1 MKKENLNIDF
11 LINKNKTYKGKSTID
26 ISINGTKPKDMKLT
40 LLSNYLYGT
49 DFLNSDKNNND
60 NNLSANQFNH
70 FNLDDE
76 ENEESLKENEKEI
89 NLIYKNKN
97 NNNNLNENNIPKRT
111 IKKLKYRGGPEK
123 TKYIKNE
130 DNIDLLKQFQANNNC
145 TLNMSNDLN
154 CGCTGMDNGCFIF

>member
-1 MKKENLNIDF
+1 MALFRVKHL
-11 LINKNKTYKGKSTID
+11 NKTYKVKSTID

-76 ENEESLKENEKEI
+76 EGSREIMESMTKFENSLSRLTKRVLL
-89 NLIYKNKN
+89 NPMDYTDKTLVSYKDPTVQHYNA
-97 NNNNLNENNIPKRT
+97 P
-111 IKKLKYRGGPEK
+111 YFSA
-123 TKYIKNE
+123 Y
-130 DNIDLLKQFQANNNC
+130 
-145 TLNMSNDLN
+145 S
-154 CGCTGMDNGCFIF
+154 GMMFNSYC